1 MRVPNRAR
9 ALENVCIFKVFTRFH
24 NKTHTLVFTVYG
36 FRCVCL
42 LLFFTCIGY
51 INEST
56 TLISYACECVC
67 VCVCVKH
74 GKTNERTRRCRK
86 ETKEARTQTLP
97 YSLSASCVFAGVCVS
112 ECDGVARA

>member
-1 MRVPNRAR
+1 MCVRVPNRAR

-51 INEST
+51 INESA

-67 VCVCVKH
+67 VCVKH
-74 GKTNERTRRCRK
+74 GKTNERAGAGKRQKKRAHKLYPTRSPLRMY
-86 ETKEARTQTLP
+86 LP
-97 YSLSASCVFAGVCVS
+97 VCVS